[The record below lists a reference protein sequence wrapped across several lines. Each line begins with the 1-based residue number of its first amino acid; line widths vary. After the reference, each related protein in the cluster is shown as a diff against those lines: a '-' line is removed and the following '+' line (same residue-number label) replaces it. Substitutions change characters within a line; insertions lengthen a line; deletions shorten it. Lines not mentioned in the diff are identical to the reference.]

1 MEDLREVG
9 EKAIESINK
18 LGASDAGDLVLGIGQ
33 IIEELRGQPDLY
45 EDKLD
50 HLEGLFREFVYGEG
64 YELRNNRVPEEKEEE
79 VNYPAHWNGF
89 GGMASGL
96 INVNL
101 PLNIS
106 GSLLPPN
113 SSSMS
118 HKPWGA
124 PPIKTPESTKEQAR
138 ARDVLKSDV
147 EDTTRNDEFNEQ
159 MERLDKAWD
168 SIVRPP
174 RMVPVLKDVPKK
186 KTKEFKK
193 RWWNKKV

>member
-9 EKAIESINK
+9 EKAIESVNK
-18 LGASDAGDLVLGIGQ
+18 LGASDAGDLVLGIGE
-33 IIEELRGQPDLY
+33 IIEELRGKPDLY

-64 YELRNNRVPEEKEEE
+64 YELRNNRVPEDKEDDDL
-79 VNYPAHWNGF
+79 YSFGTHNGF
-89 GGMASGL
+89 GGMVSGL

-106 GSLLPPN
+106 GSLLPPMGL
-113 SSSMS
+113 SGMS

-124 PPIKTPESTKEQAR
+124 PPIKTPESTIEQAR
-138 ARDVLKSDV
+138 AR
-147 EDTTRNDEFNEQ
+147 DEFNEQ

-168 SIVRPP
+168 IIVRPP
-174 RMVPVLKDVPKK
+174 RMVPVLEGVPTKKKK
-186 KTKEFKK
+186 KTKKEFKK
-193 RWWNKKV
+193 RWWNKQV

>member
-1 MEDLREVG
+1 MVIYNIGRLKTEMKDLREVG
-9 EKAIESINK
+9 EKAIESVNK

-79 VNYPAHWNGF
+79 DNNPSHWNGF

-113 SSSMS
+113 TSGSSGPFMS
-118 HKPWGA
+118 HMPWGA

-138 ARDVLKSDV
+138 ERVVLKTDV
-147 EDTTRNDEFNEQ
+147 EEITRNDE
-159 MERLDKAWD
+159 
-168 SIVRPP
+168 
-174 RMVPVLKDVPKK
+174 
-186 KTKEFKK
+186 
-193 RWWNKKV
+193 